1 METYFFKKYKKYY
14 KIYNYKICIIIYIT
28 KYADNTRPKK
38 VIMTNKMVKQ
48 ASKCANC
55 KAKKSRFLKQKTN
68 RKTAWNKIDPKLL
81 IYETQVI
88 IKHVVMLFEMQK

>member
-1 METYFFKKYKKYY
+1 MQTYLFRKYKKNY
-14 KIYNYKICIIIYIT
+14 KIYNYKIYIIIYIT
-28 KYADNTRPKK
+28 KYTGNTLPKR
-38 VIMTNKMVKQ
+38 VILTNKVVKQ

-81 IYETQVI
+81 IY
-88 IKHVVMLFEMQK
+88 